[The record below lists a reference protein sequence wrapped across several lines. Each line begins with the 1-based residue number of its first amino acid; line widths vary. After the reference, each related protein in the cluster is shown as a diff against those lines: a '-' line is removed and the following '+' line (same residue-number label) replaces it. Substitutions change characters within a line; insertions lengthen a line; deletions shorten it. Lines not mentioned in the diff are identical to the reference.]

1 MEEHLILIINSTTK
15 SWKNIDET
23 TAWPWNEFKT
33 LWCHA
38 DLKWEYIFQSDW
50 WSHFCGIN
58 SPPQLPSCQTVAWM
72 LASRDPQTPP
82 ESYWTPLLSSN
93 CPQSIPVK
101 QNKSQGSVCK
111 SECSGARINSDLVC
125 EIVFIVWSGSGHAC
139 YYVLDV
145 FVIWCLCAKRVGAVY
160 FWCHLSYNQ
169 FKSIMLLYC
178 KLCTRMFLMIWNIT

>member
-111 SECSGARINSDLVC
+111 SECSGARINSRFGLWNSFFRLIWLRPC
-125 EIVFIVWSGSGHAC
+125 LLLCLRCIRN
-139 YYVLDV
+139 LV
-145 FVIWCLCAKRVGAVY
+145 FVRQKSKRS
-160 FWCHLSYNQ
+160 L
-169 FKSIMLLYC
+169 
-178 KLCTRMFLMIWNIT
+178 FLMSFVI